1 MYRAPRTGVE
11 KLVDIC
17 RRMINQLVERKNIGK
32 LNLPNDLVNF
42 LCYCDQKLQQSSI
55 STLLPKNNLIMNNVY
70 NVTCY

>member
-1 MYRAPRTGVE
+1 VYRAPRTGVE

-32 LNLPNDLVNF
+32 LNLPNDLENF
-42 LCYCDQKLQQSSI
+42 LCYCDQKFTQSSI
-55 STLLPKNNLIMNNVY
+55 SASLPKNNIKMNHVY